1 VHLPK
6 SSLLSVDRFTAALLA
21 WKFICGHNQ
30 LACEFDIRPHRRPPH
45 TRGSTVQKPAHLMHR
60 YYFAL
65 LRIRFRQN
73 TRPQPAHTTGHRVS
87 KLVSGS
93 PATPV
98 LDLMTG
104 NCRRP
109 GTHPPAT
116 CVHYEAGLGQMSC
129 AVSCHQPTHS
139 SGRPRLPL
147 PQARLSSN
155 SAWPSPVGV

>member
-1 VHLPK
+1 MHLPK

-73 TRPQPAHTTGHRVS
+73 TRPPPAHTTGHGMS

-109 GTHPPAT
+109 GTH
-116 CVHYEAGLGQMSC
+116 
-129 AVSCHQPTHS
+129 
-139 SGRPRLPL
+139 LPL
-147 PQARLSSN
+147 ACTVRLRAARCRALYHVISRHT
-155 SAWPSPVGV
+155 AVADLGFRCRRHA